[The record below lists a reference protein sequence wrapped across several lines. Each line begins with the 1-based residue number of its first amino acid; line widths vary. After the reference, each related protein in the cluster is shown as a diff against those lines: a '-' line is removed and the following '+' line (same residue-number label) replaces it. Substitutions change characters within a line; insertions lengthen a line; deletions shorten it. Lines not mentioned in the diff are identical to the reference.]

1 MTPRRSTPP
10 AGQHPDLT
18 PHPQADADGR
28 EPDEEVCRQ
37 VLRILALIGDKW
49 SILVIGQLRDR
60 TLRFSELHRAVTG
73 ISQRMLTLTLRQLER
88 DGLLTRTVHP
98 SVPPR
103 VDYALT
109 PLGTTLLDSVA
120 GLAEWATTHRQ
131 EINHNRRHYDTTHP
145 PRTRP

>member
-1 MTPRRSTPP
+1 MTPPN
-10 AGQHPDLT
+10 
-18 PHPQADADGR
+18 GR
-28 EPDEEVCRQ
+28 EAEEEVCRQ
-37 VLRILALIGDKW
+37 VLQILSLIGDKW

-60 TLRFSELHRAVTG
+60 TLRFSELHRAVKG

-109 PLGTTLLDSVA
+109 PLGATLLDSVVA
-120 GLAEWATTHRQ
+120 LGEWATAHRQ
-131 EINHNRRHYDTTHP
+131 EINDNRRRYDATHV